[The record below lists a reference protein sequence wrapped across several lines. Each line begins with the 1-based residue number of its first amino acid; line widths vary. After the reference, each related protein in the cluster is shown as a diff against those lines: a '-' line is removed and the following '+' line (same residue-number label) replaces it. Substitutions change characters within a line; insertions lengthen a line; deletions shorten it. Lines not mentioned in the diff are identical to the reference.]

1 MSSFVSFPFVFQQK
15 ERRLE
20 AVSKCYT
27 IIFLHLQLSA
37 NRDIRGRCKDA
48 REENNAHVLLD
59 LKENPHGHSDR
70 GNKVT
75 LFESRIIPERRHMM
89 KCVLRSLYK
98 ICFKSN
104 VCICLHP
111 DLQKMKL
118 SKIFTFLSSY
128 NDTP

>member
-1 MSSFVSFPFVFQQK
+1 MFSNKRKDDWRWLANVILF
-15 ERRLE
+15 
-20 AVSKCYT
+20 
-27 IIFLHLQLSA
+27 IFLHLQLSA

-75 LFESRIIPERRHMM
+75 LFESRIIPERRYIM
-89 KCVLRSLYK
+89 KCVRRSLYK
-98 ICFKSN
+98 TCFKSN

-118 SKIFTFLSSY
+118 FKIFTFLSSY

>member
-1 MSSFVSFPFVFQQK
+1 MLAFNVFQQK

-27 IIFLHLQLSA
+27 IYFLHLQLSA

-75 LFESRIIPERRHMM
+75 LFESRIIPERRYIM
-89 KCVLRSLYK
+89 KCVRRSLYK
-98 ICFKSN
+98 TCFKSN

-118 SKIFTFLSSY
+118 FKIFTFLSSY

>member
-1 MSSFVSFPFVFQQK
+1 MVI
-15 ERRLE
+15 
-20 AVSKCYT
+20 KCYT
-27 IIFLHLQLSA
+27 IYFLHLQLSA
-37 NRDIRGRCKDA
+37 NRDIRSRCKDTKKENNVHVVLDH
-48 REENNAHVLLD
+48 EENPL
-59 LKENPHGHSDR
+59 GHSER

-75 LFESRIIPERRHMM
+75 LFESRIIPERRHIM

-98 ICFKSN
+98 IFFKSN

-118 SKIFTFLSSY
+118 FEIVTFLSSY